1 MLALVRIVEDRAT
14 ESSLCTVR
22 VRSSCGGLAARI
34 YTTYILQY
42 RLTSCSRR
50 SMSKWRNSSTVP
62 SIVVRTRGQL

>member
-14 ESSLCTVR
+14 ESSLCTA
-22 VRSSCGGLAARI
+22 RSSCGGLAARI
-34 YTTYILQY
+34 YTYILQY